1 MVELAHIKED
11 VILKEVALN
20 FGRNLQVSLKN
31 TYEAEASTVSD
42 IETRESQVAL
52 AESAVTAEK
61 HELESLAK
69 QSEERSE
76 IASEYFVCLII
87 ELSRFDTVYT
97 FYIII

>member
-1 MVELAHIKED
+1 M
-11 VILKEVALN
+11 
-20 FGRNLQVSLKN
+20 
-31 TYEAEASTVSD
+31 
-42 IETRESQVAL
+42 AL

-61 HELESLAK
+61 HELDSLAK